1 MAKSTKT
8 NAMRLLDKAGVAYSA
23 LTYQVD
29 ENDLAATHV
38 AEQLG
43 EDINLQDSCT
53 AWRTDR
59 TVCMRDSR

>member
-23 LTYQVD
+23 LTYHVD

-43 EDINLQDSCT
+43 EDINQVFKTLVLLSLIHI
-53 AWRTDR
+53 
-59 TVCMRDSR
+59 